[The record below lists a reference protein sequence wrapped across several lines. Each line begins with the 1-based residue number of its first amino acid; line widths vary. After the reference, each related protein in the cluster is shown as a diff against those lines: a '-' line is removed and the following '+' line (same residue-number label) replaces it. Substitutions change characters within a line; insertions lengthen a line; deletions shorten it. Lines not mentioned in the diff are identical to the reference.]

1 MYIEYIYIYNENKIV
16 VYILIYLKLWY
27 GIIYFFILIRLLLI
41 VNNLRY
47 VI

>member
-27 GIIYFFILIRLLLI
+27 GIIYFFILIWLLLI